1 MDIENKSTLKSG
13 WGGARK
19 NSGGKREGAGRKK
32 LPPEL
37 KKKTIRKGKV
47 IYFRLLDDDYE
58 KIEKISKINKTTVNK
73 YIKKIV
79 LNQIK

>member
-1 MDIENKSTLKSG
+1 MDIENKSTLKLG

-19 NSGGKREGAGRKK
+19 NSGGKRVGAGRKK
-32 LPPEL
+32 LSPEL

>member
-1 MDIENKSTLKSG
+1 MAVLEQVLV
-13 WGGARK
+13 
-19 NSGGKREGAGRKK
+19 E
-32 LPPEL
+32 
-37 KKKTIRKGKV
+37 KKKEVKAKRKGKV

>member
-1 MDIENKSTLKSG
+1 MNS
-13 WGGARK
+13 K
-19 NSGGKREGAGRKK
+19 NTWGGKREGSGRKK
-32 LPPEL
+32 IDSKL

-73 YIKKIV
+73 YIQNMVLEKI
-79 LNQIK
+79 NK

>member
-1 MDIENKSTLKSG
+1 MNS
-13 WGGARK
+13 K
-19 NSGGKREGAGRKK
+19 NTWGGKREGSGRKK
-32 LPPEL
+32 IDSKL